1 MPISQPFTTALT
13 DLQRVFLGREEPL
26 IGPPTLDEGEAAGL
40 AGGVG
45 QGVHHILKRRER
57 ERRVETKSFIK

>member
-1 MPISQPFTTALT
+1 M
-13 DLQRVFLGREEPL
+13 FLGREQPL
-26 IGPPTLDEGEAAGL
+26 VVPPALDEREAAGL

-57 ERRVETKSFIK
+57 ERERVEIKSFIK